1 MDPFLLANII
11 GLVATEGPK
20 VMQIWSEA
28 TSNDSFTT
36 KAKVIAPNLF
46 PLLEQVG
53 AATFPAAAPALHAI
67 GGLITALPQAT
78 GGAWLQTALNVYL
91 GTALTSP
98 LVVDGIIG
106 KKTIAAVAL
115 AQAKLGIKQDG
126 IAGMIT
132 RGLLDAAV
140 QLINQKVAA

>member
-11 GLVATEGPK
+11 GWVATEGPS
-20 VMQIWSEA
+20 VMKIWSEA

-36 KAKVIAPNLF
+36 KAQAIAPNLF

-53 AATFPAAAPALHAI
+53 AAVYPAAAPALHAI
-67 GGLITALPQAT
+67 GGLITALPQAS
-78 GGAWLQTALNVYL
+78 GGAWLQTALNIYL
-91 GTALTSP
+91 GSALATP
-98 LVVDGIIG
+98 LVVDGIVG
-106 KKTIAAVAL
+106 AKTKAAVLL